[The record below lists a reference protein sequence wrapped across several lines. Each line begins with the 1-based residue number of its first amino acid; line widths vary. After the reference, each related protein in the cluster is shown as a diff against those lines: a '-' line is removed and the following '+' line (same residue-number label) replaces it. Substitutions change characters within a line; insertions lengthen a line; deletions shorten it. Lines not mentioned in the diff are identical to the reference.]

1 MTTDRAPRPIS
12 ETSPRRAARRSAAAL
27 SCCALLLA
35 PLLTG
40 CFNGPGATTTMQST
54 MNSGNGTQA
63 QVGSIKIDN
72 ATLVTG
78 PDGTTSGTL
87 ILSLFNVGN
96 EPDTLVGVSING
108 KPAVISGKASVGSGV
123 ELAPGAALT
132 FGYQDSTSWM
142 NSYDLTG
149 AESSYVPVEMQF
161 QRAGIASFTVL
172 TVPAVGYYEGIA
184 PNPATRPLS

>member
-1 MTTDRAPRPIS
+1 MTTDRASRPNS
-12 ETSPRRAARRSAAAL
+12 KTSPRRSVRRGAAAL
-27 SCCALLLA
+27 SCGILLVA
-35 PLLTG
+35 PLLAG
-40 CFNGPGATTTMQST
+40 CFNGQRATTTVQST
-54 MNSGNGTQA
+54 MNSGNGTQV

-72 ATLVTG
+72 ATLVSG
-78 PDGTTSGTL
+78 PDGASSGTL

-108 KPAVISGKASVGSGV
+108 KPAVISGEASVGSGV

-132 FGYQDSTSWM
+132 FGYQDSTSWI
-142 NSYDLTG
+142 NSYDLTE
-149 AESSYVPVEMQF
+149 ALSTYVPVEMQF

>member
-1 MTTDRAPRPIS
+1 
-12 ETSPRRAARRSAAAL
+12 
-27 SCCALLLA
+27 
-35 PLLTG
+35 
-40 CFNGPGATTTMQST
+40 
-54 MNSGNGTQA
+54 MNSGNGTQV

-72 ATLVTG
+72 ATLVSG
-78 PDGTTSGTL
+78 PDGSTSGTL

-108 KPAVISGKASVGSGV
+108 KPAVISGAASVGSGV

-142 NSYDLTG
+142 NSYDLTE

-161 QRAGIASFTVL
+161 QRAGIASFSVL
-172 TVPAVGYYEGIA
+172 TVPPVGYYEGIA